1 MLENDPNNDVNI
13 YNNKQKVVLEQ
24 FLKNLHTK
32 AIDNIPESIAF
43 DFTFPKKILESVKK
57 DFEKNKCIVQ

>member
-43 DFTFPKKILESVKK
+43 DFTFPKKILESIKTG
-57 DFEKNKCIVQ
+57 FEKNEYIAQ